1 MDSKLLQLESDCFLP
16 PPPTMDNDKENA
28 RLMIMM
34 NEKVGERKDETDSIL
49 FKTLDGR
56 TIKSV
61 QAPGKGKPT
70 VPFKVCTGVLG
81 CFDCCWNVFY

>member
-34 NEKVGERKDETDSIL
+34 NEKVGEKKDETDSIL

-56 TIKSV
+56 IIKSV
-61 QAPGKGKPT
+61 QAPGKGKPG
-70 VPFKVCTGVLG
+70 VPFKVCFDLCGV
-81 CFDCCWNVFY
+81 F